1 MSEGVLNIALA
12 GTLDGRGGLTGL
24 SAALSLLSPWG
35 TPGTHGAQVYS
46 MSLIVLPSG
55 EACRQ
60 RKTKQQT
67 GQASR
72 RGKYIRYIH
81 STLNQIRLGGTYRSS
96 AGLKSQQLF
105 DVCVCVCVCEQNST
119 AWSCRAAAA
128 TTVSTV
134 MPACP
139 AFRATGAT
147 QRGEWP
153 AGL

>member
-1 MSEGVLNIALA
+1 MSEGVLNKALA

-46 MSLIVLPSG
+46 MSLIMLPSG

-72 RGKYIRYIH
+72 REKYICYIH

-96 AGLKSQQLF
+96 ARLKSQQLF
-105 DVCVCVCVCEQNST
+105 DVCVCVRVCLCVCV
-119 AWSCRAAAA
+119 C
-128 TTVSTV
+128 V
-134 MPACP
+134 
-139 AFRATGAT
+139 
-147 QRGEWP
+147 
-153 AGL
+153 